1 MTIARQQ
8 LARRGEQHVAQHLTR
23 QGYRVLGLN
32 VRAGRLELDVV
43 AERGGLVVVC
53 EVRSRSTDRYG
64 TPAETINHAKI
75 ARVRAATRAWLSRE
89 GRLGQAVRLDAAA
102 LTFDGAQGQPRM
114 EYYEGA
120 L

>member
-1 MTIARQQ
+1 MAEY
-8 LARRGEQHVAQHLTR
+8 LVRRGF
-23 QGYRVLGLN
+23 RVIGMN

-43 AERGGLVVVC
+43 AERRGLVVVC
-53 EVRSRSTDRYG
+53 EVRARSSDRFG
-64 TPAETINHAKI
+64 SPAETIDYRKV
-75 ARVRAATRAWLSRE
+75 ARVREATRRWLERE

-102 LTFDGAQGQPRM
+102 LTFDGPQATVGRM

>member
-1 MTIARQQ
+1 MTIQRQA
-8 LARRGEQHVAQHLTR
+8 LARRGEECVARHLAR
-23 QGYRVLGLN
+23 QGYQVLGMN

-43 AERGGLVVVC
+43 AERDGLLVVC

-64 TPAETINHAKI
+64 SPAETIGYKKVQ
-75 ARVRAATRAWLSRE
+75 RVRQATRAWMSRE
-89 GRLGQAVRLDAAA
+89 GRSGQPVRLDAAA
-102 LTFDGAQGQPRM
+102 LVFDRGAAAPRM